1 MPVSARLGVALA
13 VTFLVAGLAG
23 CGPSSPTRPPDGDA
37 GLSITAVAG
46 PTCPVE
52 RIPPDP
58 ACAPRPVP
66 GAEVRITTPD
76 GHEVTGARL
85 DGAGLATI
93 ALPPGAYVVTA
104 LPVTGLLG
112 TPAAVRVTV
121 DPGAFAAVD
130 LVYDTGIR

>member
-1 MPVSARLGVALA
+1 MRMRAWLGIALA
-13 VTFLVAGLAG
+13 AMVLVAGLAG
-23 CGPSSPTRPPDGDA
+23 CGPSSPTPPPDEDA
-37 GLSITAVAG
+37 GVSITAVAA

-76 GHEVTGARL
+76 GQEVARTRL
-85 DGAGLATI
+85 DGAGLATV
-93 ALPPGAYVVTA
+93 ALAPGAYVVTA
-104 LPVTGLLG
+104 LPVEGLLG
-112 TPAAVRVTV
+112 TPVPVGVTV
-121 DPGAFAAVD
+121 DAGGFTAVD